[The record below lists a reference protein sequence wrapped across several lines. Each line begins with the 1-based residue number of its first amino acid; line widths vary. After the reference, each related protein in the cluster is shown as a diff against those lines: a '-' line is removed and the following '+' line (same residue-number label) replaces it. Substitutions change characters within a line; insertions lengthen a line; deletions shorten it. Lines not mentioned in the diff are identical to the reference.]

1 MKRLSSNLFDE
12 MRTKSSNIVVGWLV
26 EREDG
31 LKLGFTTAD
40 TEFVYEGVTYSPSN
54 PFSAS
59 AVQSKNNFS
68 VDNVNTVALMNDQIT
83 KGDLL
88 GGKWDNAKVRFF
100 WIRPDKPEWD
110 VCPIR
115 GGRFGTIT
123 TKGQTFETELRS
135 VLQTLQ
141 QPFGDFYT
149 LECSATLG
157 DAKCKVIMDAPA
169 WAPNTVYVAKIDQEA
184 GIGDVVKPT
193 VPNGFWYVCTNA
205 NHSVSSNVAQNAVTA
220 QVWAKLLAVRRRNNV
235 EGSPSTQVLSGVSIN
250 PDPPVWHAG

>member
-31 LKLGFTTAD
+31 LTLGFTTGD

-59 AVQSKNNFS
+59 SVQSKNDFS
-68 VDNVNTVALMNDQIT
+68 VDNVNTVALINEQIT

-100 WIRPDKPEWD
+100 WIRPDKPEWG

-115 GGRFGTIT
+115 GGRFGNIT
-123 TKGQTFETELRS
+123 AKGQTFETELRS

-149 LECSATLG
+149 LECSAQLG
-157 DAKCKVIMDAPA
+157 DAKCKVKLDPPK
-169 WAPNTVYVAKIDQEA
+169 WAANQVYVAAIDQEA
-184 GIGDVVKPT
+184 GIGDIVKPT
-193 VPNGFWYVCTNA
+193 VDNGFWYVCVDA
-205 NHSVSSNVAQNAVTA
+205 NHTVQSSVGPDDVSAAVYS
-220 QVWAKLLAVRRRNNV
+220 KLLAIKKAN
-235 EGSPSTQVLSGVSIN
+235 GVT
-250 PDPPVWHAG
+250 